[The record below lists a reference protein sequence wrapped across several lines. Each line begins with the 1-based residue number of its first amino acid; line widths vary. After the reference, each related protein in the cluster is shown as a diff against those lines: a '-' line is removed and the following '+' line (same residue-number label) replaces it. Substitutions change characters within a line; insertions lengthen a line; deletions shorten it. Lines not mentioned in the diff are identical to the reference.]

1 MQDTSQNS
9 FFRQETYACE
19 TATGTEMT
27 IPLQREDKSELC
39 SFKCL
44 RVLAAKPKKQC
55 KKQNKTKQQLWG
67 KMKASTTDSVNANEE
82 RLSMQALCWP
92 HQQDNKAQFA
102 ECSKNKMTN

>member
-9 FFRQETYACE
+9 FFPQETYACE

-44 RVLAAKPKKQC
+44 RVLAAKTKNNAKK
-55 KKQNKTKQQLWG
+55 KPKQQLWG

-102 ECSKNKMTN
+102 ECSKNKTTN

>member
-9 FFRQETYACE
+9 FFPQETYACE

-44 RVLAAKPKKQC
+44 RVLAAKTKNNAKK
-55 KKQNKTKQQLWG
+55 KTKATAMGEDESQH
-67 KMKASTTDSVNANEE
+67 N
-82 RLSMQALCWP
+82 
-92 HQQDNKAQFA
+92 
-102 ECSKNKMTN
+102 